1 MGMAGKRHEFHL
13 TGDFASFD
21 DHPVM
26 AARMPHSHTMGVQLT
41 LILARSGDSIRT
53 HFHSGIAAKCLDIRA
68 TNGYVCSA

>member
-1 MGMAGKRHEFHL
+1 MGMAGKRHEFYL

-41 LILARSGDSIRT
+41 LILALTEPVTCYHGGR
-53 HFHSGIAAKCLDIRA
+53 K
-68 TNGYVCSA
+68 